1 MLYDERQDITLAAKA
16 YPTADSWLADVD
28 GRIFRIYDQAYVR
41 WFRCYIREVVGIAQN
56 VVMLGV
62 EPVKGSGEIEY
73 FKLGD
78 INLVFDPFDQDS
90 VEIDASAIGINNQTA
105 TTQQQV
111 MSSGD
116 IKRMM
121 AGGTG
126 IPASVFAPPTPQKTT
141 VSATAVKS
149 ESASNVDDI
158 DYDHPSEQYRN
169 IDDDFDTIDTNL
181 DNDTTDASHLG
192 IDVKPDVTDDET
204 DTHSDDAKVSAQK
217 TDTAAADIDG
227 AAERNDAVDSK
238 PTDSKSKSTTSQPQP
253 DEHQEAFHASDTV
266 KHDGKHD
273 TDDIPSDLFADLEN
287 VPDAETQETIEEL
300 RHMMYGDDA
309 ESFIFR
315 DIELPD
321 DDDEHMFYDLITG
334 EKQKFHKMPQ
344 KTAGKKKASKRKQKN
359 DDNGNITAKMSDDVR
374 RSMESHIAEQ
384 QHTDDDADKQMPDD
398 RTDDNDANIDSDVK
412 QQHIDDDM
420 QAAGTARDITM
431 HDETY
436 AVVMDDIDDDDTV
449 NGTQPDDVPI
459 DDNASDAVQNIDD
472 DSKQDGDADTDDSD
486 DDKDSD
492 DKQNGKSPVSKRKS
506 TSNKSTDKTGN
517 IGKKKTTRKKKS
529 ETNNA
534 DAGNDGSDAASNGND
549 VKSDAN
555 ASDAKG
561 SDMSDEKPKRHLL
574 SIDGMFDSL
583 IEDDGYGS
591 DVELDIDEF
600 DLGDEAVSR
609 INEMRDAAM
618 RQVEEERRKAEEKE
632 KEKAQ
637 EQSME
642 DTLRNIASELD
653 IEIPNGVDAKMIV
666 SVLDEMMMRR
676 TAQGDVDAADAS
688 NDVEAETAAD
698 ADADADADI
707 DEATSGKKKRSSG
720 KRSKKNVKKRDGRV
734 ERAVVDEDAVN
745 EDSSVDG
752 ADADSK
758 TDADQRSDADE
769 ITDAYMSMF
778 DEQPTSDAMS
788 VIEKFLKRYDDT
800 VREQE
805 LRSKQMQGKV
815 KSDGGSD
822 DIDEVMADIEA
833 DIKASEESV
842 KKRKSSKRKRPT
854 SKKYVKT
861 LHIDEESDGDDLMVE
876 TNVAAD

>member
-1 MLYDERQDITLAAKA
+1 MGDFPVLYDERQDITLAAKA

-56 VVMLGV
+56 VVMIGV

-105 TTQQQV
+105 TMQQHV

-126 IPASVFAPPTPQKTT
+126 IPASVFAPSTPQKAA
-141 VSATAVKS
+141 VSATAVKGDS
-149 ESASNVDDI
+149 TTNVDDI

-169 IDDDFDTIDTNL
+169 IDDDFDTIDTNA
-181 DNDTTDASHLG
+181 DGDV
-192 IDVKPDVTDDET
+192 IDVSHIDIDIKSDVTDDEI
-204 DTHSDDAKVSAQK
+204 DTQDAAKTSEQK
-217 TDTAAADIDG
+217 IDTSAADIDS
-227 AAERNDAVDSK
+227 AAERNDADENRSADGNPK
-238 PTDSKSKSTTSQPQP
+238 PTTSQPKP
-253 DEHQEAFHASDTV
+253 DEHQESFHASDTI
-266 KHDGKHD
+266 KHNGKQN

-300 RHMMYGDDA
+300 RHMMYGDDE

-344 KTAGKKKASKRKQKN
+344 KTAGKKKASKRKQKK
-359 DDNGNITAKMSDDVR
+359 DDSGNITAKMSDDVR
-374 RSMESHIAEQ
+374 RSMESHISEQ
-384 QHTDDDADKQMPDD
+384 QRIDNDSDKQMPDD

-420 QAAGTARDITM
+420 QTAGTARDITM

-459 DDNASDAVQNIDD
+459 DDNASDAVRNVDD
-472 DSKQDGDADTDDSD
+472 DSEKDGDADTDGFDDDNDSD
-486 DDKDSD
+486 DDQYVENSE
-492 DKQNGKSPVSKRKS
+492 SKRKS
-506 TSNKSTDKTGN
+506 TSNKSTDKTGS
-517 IGKKKTTRKKKS
+517 IGKKKRTRKKKS

-534 DAGNDGSDAASNGND
+534 DASNDGSDAASNGND

-555 ASDAKG
+555 AGDTKG
-561 SDMSDEKPKRHLL
+561 SDMGDEKPKRHLL

-609 INEMRDAAM
+609 INEMRDATM
-618 RQVEEERRKAEEKE
+618 RQAEEERRKAEEKE

-642 DTLRNIASELD
+642 DTLRHIASELD
-653 IEIPNGVDAKMIV
+653 IEIPDGVDAKMIV

-676 TAQGDVDAADAS
+676 SKQDDVDVVNADTIVDGGGDDDDATDKATS
-688 NDVEAETAAD
+688 EEKPANRKRRGKNNKKKRDERAELAVVAENATTDDGGNGEKHDNNKQHTD
-698 ADADADADI
+698 ADAIA
-707 DEATSGKKKRSSG
+707 
-720 KRSKKNVKKRDGRV
+720 
-734 ERAVVDEDAVN
+734 
-745 EDSSVDG
+745 
-752 ADADSK
+752 
-758 TDADQRSDADE
+758 
-769 ITDAYMSMF
+769 DAYMSMF

-805 LRSKQMQGKV
+805 MRSKQMQGKAV
-815 KSDGGSD
+815 SSGDD
-822 DIDEVMADIEA
+822 DIDDVMADIEA

>member
-1 MLYDERQDITLAAKA
+1 MKTIVLYDERQDITLAAKA

-126 IPASVFAPPTPQKTT
+126 IPASVFAPSTPQKTT

-149 ESASNVDDI
+149 DSTTNVDDI

-169 IDDDFDTIDTNL
+169 IDDDFDTIDVPS
-181 DNDTTDASHLG
+181 DDDGIDASHLG
-192 IDVKPDVTDDET
+192 IDAQPTVEAQQDIKPADVDNATNQQSNAASKKSKDAPVTD
-204 DTHSDDAKVSAQK
+204 SDDVDKKIDKQQSSE
-217 TDTAAADIDG
+217 DAD
-227 AAERNDAVDSK
+227 
-238 PTDSKSKSTTSQPQP
+238 KSTEQQTS
-253 DEHQEAFHASDTV
+253 FHASDTV
-266 KHDGKHD
+266 KHDTD
-273 TDDIPSDLFADLEN
+273 DDIPSDLFADLEN
-287 VPDAETQETIEEL
+287 VPDAETQETIDEL
-300 RHMMYGDDA
+300 RHMMYGDEE

-321 DDDEHMFYDLITG
+321 ENDDNMFYDLITG
-334 EKQKFHKMPQ
+334 EKQKFHKVPP
-344 KTAGKKKASKRKQKN
+344 KTAGKKKASKKKQKQES
-359 DDNGNITAKMSDDVR
+359 DGSGNITAKMSDDVR
-374 RSMESHIAEQ
+374 RNMETHLAEQ
-384 QHTDDDADKQMPDD
+384 QNVNNIEENPQHDSSDDKHANADDDA
-398 RTDDNDANIDSDVK
+398 K
-412 QQHIDDDM
+412 QQHGDNDM
-420 QAAGTARDITM
+420 QTAGTARDITM

-436 AVVMDDIDDDDTV
+436 AVVMDDIDDDDTD
-449 NGTQPDDVPI
+449 DDVTA
-459 DDNASDAVQNIDD
+459 DDVRDDVDVSDISEENVSDEKKDDTVASD
-472 DSKQDGDADTDDSD
+472 DADSAANKKEAVKRTGKCTSRKKENAKVSKSGVGKKSSNKKKGSDKGGVSDSD
-486 DDKDSD
+486 GASAPSD
-492 DKQNGKSPVSKRKS
+492 DMKDAVSG
-506 TSNKSTDKTGN
+506 D
-517 IGKKKTTRKKKS
+517 
-529 ETNNA
+529 
-534 DAGNDGSDAASNGND
+534 
-549 VKSDAN
+549 
-555 ASDAKG
+555 DAKG
-561 SDMSDEKPKRHLL
+561 SCMGDEKPKRQLL
-574 SIDGMFDSL
+574 SIDGMFDDL

-591 DVELDIDEF
+591 DVELDLDEF
-600 DLGDEAVSR
+600 ELGDEAVSR

-618 RQVEEERRKAEEKE
+618 RKAEEERQKVAEREAE
-632 KEKAQ
+632 Q
-637 EQSME
+637 QGEQSME
-642 DTLRNIASELD
+642 DTLRHIASELD
-653 IEIPNGVDAKMIV
+653 IEIPDGVDAKMIV

-676 TAQGDVDAADAS
+676 TAQDDVDAA
-688 NDVEAETAAD
+688 ND
-698 ADADADADI
+698 ADAVDGGDVEEPND
-707 DEATSGKKKRSSG
+707 ATSGEKPAKGTRRGKNSKKKRDE
-720 KRSKKNVKKRDGRV
+720 RA
-734 ERAVVDEDAVN
+734 ERAVIAENATTGDDN
-745 EDSSVDG
+745 DDKKQDDG
-752 ADADSK
+752 K
-758 TDADQRSDADE
+758 HTDADE
-769 ITDAYMSMF
+769 IADAYMSMF

-805 LRSKQMQGKV
+805 MRSKQMHGKAV
-815 KSDGGSD
+815 SSGDD
-822 DIDEVMADIEA
+822 DIDDVMADIEA

>member
-126 IPASVFAPPTPQKTT
+126 IPASVFAPSTPQKTA
-141 VSATAVKS
+141 VPATAVEGNS
-149 ESASNVDDI
+149 TTNVDDI

-169 IDDDFDTIDTNL
+169 IDDDFDTIDTNA
-181 DNDTTDASHLG
+181 DGDV
-192 IDVKPDVTDDET
+192 IDVSHIDIDMKSDVTDDEI
-204 DTHSDDAKVSAQK
+204 DTQDAAKTSEQK
-217 TDTAAADIDG
+217 TDTSAADIDG

-238 PTDSKSKSTTSQPQP
+238 LTDSKSKSTTSQPQP

-287 VPDAETQETIEEL
+287 APDAETQETIDEL
-300 RHMMYGDDA
+300 RHMMYGDE

-321 DDDEHMFYDLITG
+321 DDDDHMFYDLITG
-334 EKQKFHKMPQ
+334 ERQKFHKMPQ
-344 KTAGKKKASKRKQKN
+344 KTAGKKRASKRKQKK
-359 DDNGNITAKMSDDVR
+359 DDSGNITAKMSDDVR

-384 QHTDDDADKQMPDD
+384 QHTDDDSDKQMPDD
-398 RTDDNDANIDSDVK
+398 RTDDNDANIESNIK
-412 QQHIDDDM
+412 QQHIDDM

-436 AVVMDDIDDDDTV
+436 AVVMDDIDDDDMV
-449 NGTQPDDVPI
+449 DGTKQDAVPI
-459 DDNASDAVQNIDD
+459 DGDAVRNVDD
-472 DSKQDGDADTDDSD
+472 DSKQDNDADADGFD
-486 DDKDSD
+486 DDKESD
-492 DKQNGKSPVSKRKS
+492 DKQHGKSPVSKRKS
-506 TSNKSTDKTGN
+506 TSKKS
-517 IGKKKTTRKKKS
+517 IGKAGSSSKKKTTRKKKS
-529 ETNNA
+529 DKDSTDDRE
-534 DAGNDGSDAASNGND
+534 DGSDAAGNGND

-555 ASDAKG
+555 AGDTKG
-561 SDMSDEKPKRHLL
+561 SDMGDEKPKRHLL

-618 RQVEEERRKAEEKE
+618 RQAEEERRKVEEKE

-653 IEIPNGVDAKMIV
+653 IEIPDGVDAKMIV

-676 TAQGDVDAADAS
+676 TAQDDVDAADAS
-688 NDVEAETAAD
+688 NDVETDTAAD
-698 ADADADADI
+698 ADAAADADI
-707 DEATSGKKKRSSG
+707 DEATSGKKKRSG
-720 KRSKKNVKKRDGRV
+720 KRSKKSVKKRDGRA
-734 ERAVVDEDAVN
+734 ERAAFDEDAVN

-758 TDADQRSDADE
+758 TDAEQRSDADE
-769 ITDAYMSMF
+769 IADAYMSMF

-822 DIDEVMADIEA
+822 DIDDVMADIEA

-842 KKRKSSKRKRPT
+842 KKRKSNKRKRPT

>member
-1 MLYDERQDITLAAKA
+1 MKIIVLYDERQDITLAAKA

-90 VEIDASAIGINNQTA
+90 VEIDASAIGIGNQTA
-105 TTQQQV
+105 SPQQQKV

-126 IPASVFAPPTPQKTT
+126 IPASVFASTTSQKAT
-141 VSATAVKS
+141 VSAAAANSNGT
-149 ESASNVDDI
+149 ESVDDI

-169 IDDDFDTIDTNL
+169 IDDDFDTIDANVDDGTIDTSNL
-181 DNDTTDASHLG
+181 D
-192 IDVKPDVTDDET
+192 IDVKPDVTGDET
-204 DTHSDDAKVSAQK
+204 DTHSCDAKASVQK
-217 TDTAAADIDG
+217 TDIDAADINEATKQG
-227 AAERNDAVDSK
+227 NATESK
-238 PTDSKSKSTTSQPQP
+238 PTDGKQKP
-253 DEHQEAFHASDTV
+253 DEHQEEFHASDTV
-266 KHDGKHD
+266 KHDSKQD
-273 TDDIPSDLFADLEN
+273 IDDIPSDLFADLEST
-287 VPDAETQETIEEL
+287 PDAETQETIDEL
-300 RHMMYGDDA
+300 RHMMYGDDE

-321 DDDEHMFYDLITG
+321 DDDDHMFYDLITG

-344 KTAGKKKASKRKQKN
+344 KTAGKKKASKRKQKK
-359 DDNGNITAKMSDDVR
+359 DDSGNITAKMSDDVR

-384 QHTDDDADKQMPDD
+384 QHTDDDSDKQMPDD
-398 RTDDNDANIDSDVK
+398 RTDDNDANIESNIK
-412 QQHIDDDM
+412 QQHIDDM

-436 AVVMDDIDDDDTV
+436 AVVMDDIDDADADDDIAV
-449 NGTQPDDVPI
+449 GDVRDDADAADI
-459 DDNASDAVQNIDD
+459 AEDNSSDKKEDTAASDGT
-472 DSKQDGDADTDDSD
+472 DSAADKKETGKQADKRASRKKENAKVSKSGVDKKNSNKKKGSDKGDVSDSD
-486 DDKDSD
+486 GAAAPSD
-492 DKQNGKSPVSKRKS
+492 DMNDAVSG
-506 TSNKSTDKTGN
+506 D
-517 IGKKKTTRKKKS
+517 
-529 ETNNA
+529 
-534 DAGNDGSDAASNGND
+534 
-549 VKSDAN
+549 
-555 ASDAKG
+555 DAKG
-561 SDMSDEKPKRHLL
+561 SDMGDEKPKRQLL
-574 SIDGMFDSL
+574 SIDGMFDNL

-618 RQVEEERRKAEEKE
+618 RKAEEERQKVAEREAE
-632 KEKAQ
+632 Q
-637 EQSME
+637 QGEQSME
-642 DTLRNIASELD
+642 DTLRHIASGLD
-653 IEIPNGVDAKMIV
+653 IEIPDGVDAKMIV

-676 TAQGDVDAADAS
+676 TAQDDVDAADAS

-698 ADADADADI
+698 ADADAEADI
-707 DEATSGKKKRSSG
+707 DEATSGKKKRSG
-720 KRSKKNVKKRDGRV
+720 KRSKKSVKKRDGRAEREAV
-734 ERAVVDEDAVN
+734 EDDAVN

-769 ITDAYMSMF
+769 IADAYMSMF

-805 LRSKQMQGKV
+805 LRRKQMQGKV

>member
-1 MLYDERQDITLAAKA
+1 MKIIVLYDERQDITLAAKA

-90 VEIDASAIGINNQTA
+90 VEIDASAIGIGNQTA
-105 TTQQQV
+105 SPQQQKV

-126 IPASVFAPPTPQKTT
+126 IPASVFASTTSQKAT
-141 VSATAVKS
+141 VSTAAANS
-149 ESASNVDDI
+149 NGTESVDDI

-169 IDDDFDTIDTNL
+169 IDDDFDTIDANVDDGTIDTSNL
-181 DNDTTDASHLG
+181 D
-192 IDVKPDVTDDET
+192 IDVKPDVTGDET
-204 DTHSDDAKVSAQK
+204 DTHSCDAKASVQK
-217 TDTAAADIDG
+217 TDTDAADINEATKQG
-227 AAERNDAVDSK
+227 NATESK
-238 PTDSKSKSTTSQPQP
+238 PTGGKQKP
-253 DEHQEAFHASDTV
+253 DEHQEEFHASDTV
-266 KHDGKHD
+266 KHDSKQD
-273 TDDIPSDLFADLEN
+273 IDDIPSDLFADLEST
-287 VPDAETQETIEEL
+287 PDAETQETIEEL
-300 RHMMYGDDA
+300 RHMMYGEDE

-344 KTAGKKKASKRKQKN
+344 KTAGKKKASKKKQKK
-359 DDNGNITAKMSDDVR
+359 DDSGNITAKMSDDVR

-384 QHTDDDADKQMPDD
+384 QHTDDDSDKQMPDD

-449 NGTQPDDVPI
+449 NGTQPDDVSI
-459 DDNASDAVQNIDD
+459 DDNASDAVQNVDD
-472 DSKQDGDADTDDSD
+472 DSKQDGDADTDSFD

-492 DKQNGKSPVSKRKS
+492 DKQHGKSQVSKRKS
-506 TSNKSTDKTGN
+506 TSNKSTGKTGS

-529 ETNNA
+529 DKDSTDDRE
-534 DAGNDGSDAASNGND
+534 DGSDAASNGND

-561 SDMSDEKPKRHLL
+561 SDMGDEKPKRQLL
-574 SIDGMFDSL
+574 SIDGMFDNL

-618 RQVEEERRKAEEKE
+618 RQAEEERRKAEEKE

-642 DTLRNIASELD
+642 DTLRHIASELD
-653 IEIPNGVDAKMIV
+653 IEIPDGVDAKMIV

-676 TAQGDVDAADAS
+676 SKQDDADAANDVDAVDGGDGDKPDDAS
-688 NDVEAETAAD
+688 S
-698 ADADADADI
+698 
-707 DEATSGKKKRSSG
+707 DEKPVKSTKRSKNNKKKRDV
-720 KRSKKNVKKRDGRV
+720 RA
-734 ERAVVDEDAVN
+734 ERAVVAENAATD
-745 EDSSVDG
+745 DG
-752 ADADSK
+752 GNGEKQDNNK
-758 TDADQRSDADE
+758 QHTDADE
-769 ITDAYMSMF
+769 IADAYMSMF

-805 LRSKQMQGKV
+805 MRSKQMQGKAV
-815 KSDGGSD
+815 SNAGD
-822 DIDEVMADIEA
+822 DIDDVMADIEA

>member
-1 MLYDERQDITLAAKA
+1 MKTIVLYDERQDITLAAKA

-105 TTQQQV
+105 TTQQQA

-121 AGGTG
+121 AGGTV
-126 IPASVFAPPTPQKTT
+126 IPASIFSPNASQQPAVT
-141 VSATAVKS
+141 VSAVKDDDTPQ
-149 ESASNVDDI
+149 VDDV

-169 IDDDFDTIDTNL
+169 IDDDFDTIDMPS
-181 DNDTTDASHLG
+181 DDDSIDASHLG
-192 IDVKPDVTDDET
+192 IDVQPIVETQQDVKPDNVSNAINQQNNATSRNIDDTTVTD
-204 DTHSDDAKVSAQK
+204 S
-217 TDTAAADIDG
+217 
-227 AAERNDAVDSK
+227 NDADK
-238 PTDSKSKSTTSQPQP
+238 KADKQKSNKQTNNQSEQQTS
-253 DEHQEAFHASDTV
+253 FHASDTV
-266 KHDGKHD
+266 KHDSD
-273 TDDIPSDLFADLEN
+273 DDIPSDLFADLEN
-287 VPDAETQETIEEL
+287 VPDAETQETIDEL
-300 RHMMYGDDA
+300 RHMMYGDEE

-321 DDDEHMFYDLITG
+321 ENDDHMFYDLITG
-334 EKQKFHKMPQ
+334 EKQKFHKVPP
-344 KTAGKKKASKRKQKN
+344 KTAGKKKASKKKQKQES
-359 DDNGNITAKMSDDVR
+359 DGSGNITAKMSDDVR
-374 RSMESHIAEQ
+374 RSMESHLAEQ
-384 QHTDDDADKQMPDD
+384 QNTDNIEDKHADVDDKRTNADD
-398 RTDDNDANIDSDVK
+398 DVK
-412 QQHIDDDM
+412 QQHGDDDM
-420 QAAGTARDITM
+420 QTAGTARDITM

-436 AVVMDDIDDDDTV
+436 AVVIDDIDDADAD
-449 NGTQPDDVPI
+449 DDVTT
-459 DDNASDAVQNIDD
+459 DDVRDDVDVSDVSEENASDEKKDDAVASD
-472 DSKQDGDADTDDSD
+472 DADSAANKKEDVKRTGKRTSRKKENAKVSKSGVDKKSSNKKKGSDKGDVSDSD
-486 DDKDSD
+486 GAAAPSD
-492 DKQNGKSPVSKRKS
+492 DMNDAVSG
-506 TSNKSTDKTGN
+506 DD
-517 IGKKKTTRKKKS
+517 
-529 ETNNA
+529 E
-534 DAGNDGSDAASNGND
+534 
-549 VKSDAN
+549 
-555 ASDAKG
+555 KG
-561 SDMSDEKPKRHLL
+561 SDMGDEKPKRQLL
-574 SIDGMFDSL
+574 SIDGMFDNL

-591 DVELDIDEF
+591 DVELDLDEF
-600 DLGDEAVSR
+600 ELGDEAVSR

-618 RQVEEERRKAEEKE
+618 RKAEEEEERQKVAERKAE
-632 KEKAQ
+632 Q
-637 EQSME
+637 QDEQSME
-642 DTLRNIASELD
+642 DTLRHIASELD
-653 IEIPNGVDAKMIV
+653 IEIPDGVDAKMIV

-676 TAQGDVDAADAS
+676 TAKDDVDAADAG

-698 ADADADADI
+698 ADADANADI
-707 DEATSGKKKRSSG
+707 DEATSSKKKRSG
-720 KRSKKNVKKRDGRV
+720 KRSKKSVKKRDGRAELAAV
-734 ERAVVDEDAVN
+734 EDDTVN
-745 EDSSVDG
+745 EDSSADG

-758 TDADQRSDADE
+758 TDTDQRSDADE
-769 ITDAYMSMF
+769 IADAYMSMF

-805 LRSKQMQGKV
+805 LRSKQMQGKAV
-815 KSDGGSD
+815 SSGDD
-822 DIDEVMADIEA
+822 DIDDVMADIEA

>member
-1 MLYDERQDITLAAKA
+1 MKTIVLYDERQDITLAAKA

-126 IPASVFAPPTPQKTT
+126 IPASVFAPSTPQKTA
-141 VSATAVKS
+141 VSATAVKGDS
-149 ESASNVDDI
+149 TTNVDDI

-181 DNDTTDASHLG
+181 DNNTTDASHLG
-192 IDVKPDVTDDET
+192 IDAKPDVTDDET
-204 DTHSDDAKVSAQK
+204 DTHSDDAKASAQK

-238 PTDSKSKSTTSQPQP
+238 LTDSKSKSTTSQQKP
-253 DEHQEAFHASDTV
+253 DEHQESFHASDTI
-266 KHDGKHD
+266 KHDGKQN

-287 VPDAETQETIEEL
+287 APDAETQETIDEL
-300 RHMMYGDDA
+300 RHMMYGDDE

-344 KTAGKKKASKRKQKN
+344 KTAGKKKASKRKQKK
-359 DDNGNITAKMSDDVR
+359 DDSGNITAKMSDDVR

-384 QHTDDDADKQMPDD
+384 QRTDDDSDKQMPDD
-398 RTDDNDANIDSDVK
+398 RTDDNDANIDSDVR

-449 NGTQPDDVPI
+449 NGMQPDDVPI
-459 DDNASDAVQNIDD
+459 DDNASDTVQNVDD
-472 DSKQDGDADTDDSD
+472 DSKQDGDADTDGFD

-492 DKQNGKSPVSKRKS
+492 DDQHGKSPVSKRKS
-506 TSNKSTDKTGN
+506 TSNKSTGKTGS
-517 IGKKKTTRKKKS
+517 IGKKKTTRKKKP

-534 DAGNDGSDAASNGND
+534 DASNDGSDAASNGND

-574 SIDGMFDSL
+574 SIDGMFDNL

-618 RQVEEERRKAEEKE
+618 RQAEEERHKADEKE

-653 IEIPNGVDAKMIV
+653 IEIPDGVDAKMIV

-676 TAQGDVDAADAS
+676 SKQDDVDAVNADTIVDGGGD
-688 NDVEAETAAD
+688 NDD
-698 ADADADADI
+698 ATDK
-707 DEATSGKKKRSSG
+707 ATSEEKPANRKRRGKNNKKKR
-720 KRSKKNVKKRDGRV
+720 D
-734 ERAVVDEDAVN
+734 ERAEQAVVAENATTD
-745 EDSSVDG
+745 DG
-752 ADADSK
+752 GNGEKQDNNK
-758 TDADQRSDADE
+758 QHNDADE
-769 ITDAYMSMF
+769 IADAYMSMF

-805 LRSKQMQGKV
+805 MRSKQMQGKAV
-815 KSDGGSD
+815 SSGDD
-822 DIDEVMADIEA
+822 DIDDVMADIEA

-842 KKRKSSKRKRPT
+842 KKRKSSTRKRPT

>member
-105 TTQQQV
+105 TTKQQV

-126 IPASVFAPPTPQKTT
+126 IPASVFAPSTPQKTA

-149 ESASNVDDI
+149 DSTTNVDDI

-169 IDDDFDTIDTNL
+169 IDDDFDTIDVPS
-181 DNDTTDASHLG
+181 DDDGIDASHLC
-192 IDVKPDVTDDET
+192 IDVQPTVEVQQDINPADVGNATNQQSNAASKKSKDAHVT
-204 DTHSDDAKVSAQK
+204 NSDDVDKKIDKQQSSEH
-217 TDTAAADIDG
+217 AD
-227 AAERNDAVDSK
+227 
-238 PTDSKSKSTTSQPQP
+238 KSTDQQTS
-253 DEHQEAFHASDTV
+253 FHASDTV
-266 KHDGKHD
+266 KHGSD
-273 TDDIPSDLFADLEN
+273 DDIPSDLFADLEN
-287 VPDAETQETIEEL
+287 VPDAETQETIDEL
-300 RHMMYGDDA
+300 RHMMYGDEE

-321 DDDEHMFYDLITG
+321 ENDDHMFYDLITG
-334 EKQKFHKMPQ
+334 EKQKFHKVPP
-344 KTAGKKKASKRKQKN
+344 KTAGKKKASKKKQKQES
-359 DDNGNITAKMSDDVR
+359 DGSGNITAKMSDNVR
-374 RSMESHIAEQ
+374 RSMETHLAEQ
-384 QHTDDDADKQMPDD
+384 QNANNIEDNPQHDSSDDKHANADDDA
-398 RTDDNDANIDSDVK
+398 K
-412 QQHIDDDM
+412 QQHGDNDM

-449 NGTQPDDVPI
+449 DGTKQDAVPI
-459 DDNASDAVQNIDD
+459 DGDAVRNVDD
-472 DSKQDGDADTDDSD
+472 DREQDGDADTDGSD

-492 DKQNGKSPVSKRKS
+492 DKQHGKSPVSKRKS
-506 TSNKSTDKTGN
+506 TSKKS
-517 IGKKKTTRKKKS
+517 IGKAGSSSKKKTTRKKKS

-555 ASDAKG
+555 AGDAKG
-561 SDMSDEKPKRHLL
+561 SDMGDEKPKRHLL

-618 RQVEEERRKAEEKE
+618 RQAGEERHKAEEKE

-637 EQSME
+637 DQSME

-653 IEIPNGVDAKMIV
+653 IEIPDGVDAKMIV

-676 TAQGDVDAADAS
+676 TAQNDVDAADAG
-688 NDVEAETAAD
+688 NDVETDTAAD
-698 ADADADADI
+698 ADADANADI
-707 DEATSGKKKRSSG
+707 DEAMPGKKKRSG
-720 KRSKKNVKKRDGRV
+720 KRSKKSVKKRDGRA
-734 ERAVVDEDAVN
+734 ERAAVDEDAVN

-758 TDADQRSDADE
+758 TDADE
-769 ITDAYMSMF
+769 IADAYMSMF

-822 DIDEVMADIEA
+822 DIDDVMADIEA

-842 KKRKSSKRKRPT
+842 KKRKSNKRKRPT

-876 TNVAAD
+876 TNVAAN